1 MMLDT
6 YTQKKTTSSANGM
19 MKTETSCA
27 RIKQHPDLWLPQSI
41 EDLKVILE
49 TSKLIDKIINK
60 TFQNV
65 GIRQE
70 LSDRVLVV
78 Q

>member
-1 MMLDT
+1 
-6 YTQKKTTSSANGM
+6 M

-27 RIKQHPDLWLPQSI
+27 RIKQDPDLWLPQSI

-49 TSKLIDKIINK
+49 TSKLIDKSINK

>member
-1 MMLDT
+1 
-6 YTQKKTTSSANGM
+6 M

-27 RIKQHPDLWLPQSI
+27 RIKQDPDLWLPQSI

-49 TSKLIDKIINK
+49 TSKLIDKTINK

>member
-27 RIKQHPDLWLPQSI
+27 RIKQDPDLWLPQSI

-49 TSKLIDKIINK
+49 TSKLIDKTINK

>member
-27 RIKQHPDLWLPQSI
+27 RIKQDPDLWLSQSI

-49 TSKLIDKIINK
+49 TSKLIDNTIN
-60 TFQNV
+60 
-65 GIRQE
+65 
-70 LSDRVLVV
+70 
-78 Q
+78 